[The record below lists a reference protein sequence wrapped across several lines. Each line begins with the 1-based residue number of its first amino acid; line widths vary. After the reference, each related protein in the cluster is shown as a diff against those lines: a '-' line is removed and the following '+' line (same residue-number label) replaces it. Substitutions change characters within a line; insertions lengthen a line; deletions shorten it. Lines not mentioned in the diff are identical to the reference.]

1 MTRSLTDTAVSGVG
15 WQLLSVAANIFL
27 RAAILILLARNLP
40 AADFGIIAA
49 ATMVMSVTQVLSQ
62 SGVSRVLV
70 QRMVLSDDHVRSAFA
85 ICLYTGVAVMAGV
98 YFTAPAIS
106 RLFRMTDLTIFV
118 QFLSVTLLFHSLA
131 TVPAALMQREHRFRS
146 LGLVDLGSFV
156 LGFGFIALPMAKADL
171 GAWSLAVGH
180 FAHMLSRM
188 IARYMLRR
196 PAAALWPHR
205 GASRELLLVGSGF
218 SFGQVGNFLATE
230 VDYLIVG
237 RSLGAEMLGYY
248 SRAYQFLMLPAQLF
262 GKAVSSVMFPSMA
275 SIQDQPERVARAYL
289 RAMGVI
295 ALLTLPST
303 GLLIVMA
310 PELVKFVLGSEWEPM
325 IVPFKILITTL
336 LFRTSYKLSDAVALA
351 MGSMVRRAWRQW
363 VYAGA
368 VAAGATFGLPWGLAG
383 VAFGVGAAVALNFL
397 LMLQLA
403 MEVTGV
409 PLAAVIRTHAQQVVA
424 AVLLVLPVWLVAEL
438 TRSLEFGN
446 TAVLSACTITTAATA
461 ALLWFRFRGV
471 FGEDGAWLHALAT
484 KRLRGFTER
493 NSVSS

>member
-1 MTRSLTDTAVSGVG
+1 MNRSLTDQAVSGVG
-15 WQLLSVAANIFL
+15 WQFLSVAANIFL
-27 RAAILILLARNLP
+27 RALILILLARNLP
-40 AADFGIIAA
+40 PADFGIIAA
-49 ATMVMSVTQVLSQ
+49 ATMVMSITQVLSQ
-62 SGVSRVLV
+62 IGVSRVLV
-70 QRMVLSDDHVRSAFA
+70 QRMLLSDDHVRSAFA
-85 ICLYTGVAVMAGV
+85 ICLYTGLLAMAAI
-98 YFTAPAIS
+98 YFAAPLLS
-106 RLFRMTDLTIFV
+106 RLFRMADLTIFV
-118 QFLSVTLLFHSLA
+118 QFLSVTLLFQSLG
-131 TVPAALMQREHRFRS
+131 TVPASLLQREHRFRS
-146 LGLVDLGSFV
+146 IGLVELGSFV

-180 FAHMLSRM
+180 FAHMLSRT
-188 IARYMLRR
+188 IAFYMLRR
-196 PAAALWPHR
+196 PKTALWPRKGAR
-205 GASRELLLVGSGF
+205 GELLAVGSGF
-218 SFGQVGNFLATE
+218 SVGQVGNFVATE

-237 RSLGAEMLGYY
+237 RSLGAEALGYY

-262 GKAVSSVMFPSMA
+262 GKALSTVLFPSMA
-275 SIQDQPERVARAYL
+275 SIQDQPHRVARAYL

-325 IVPFKILITTL
+325 IVPFKILIATL
-336 LFRTSYKLSDAVALA
+336 LFRTSYKISDSVTLA

-363 VYAGA
+363 IYAGA
-368 VAAGATFGLPWGLAG
+368 VIAGASLGLPWGLAG

-397 LMLQLA
+397 LMLHLA

-409 PLAAVIRTHAQQVVA
+409 PLAAVIRTHAQQGVA